1 MPFHFTLKAQA
12 YTRFKPTISEV
23 ACNSIISWYVKLCE
37 FLRRRS
43 IRVLSKSLKLW
54 FTLLRYNQN
63 DCILWSW
70 ILDLCSLCF
79 KLLISEFTR
88 VSPNWSI
95 KIFLIVLSKHYF
107 TTFFGSFLLWHWSG
121 YRSWWANT
129 NKLPKNSSI
138 MNI

>member
-1 MPFHFTLKAQA
+1 MFKWYCFLADNSGQKKSNIHPMLKITVLILSKIFVLLKRSALFMPFHFTLKAQS

-37 FLRRRS
+37 FLRRQS

-70 ILDLCSLCF
+70 ILDLCSLFF

-88 VSPNWSI
+88 VV
-95 KIFLIVLSKHYF
+95 LIGLSNH
-107 TTFFGSFLLWHWSG
+107 
-121 YRSWWANT
+121 
-129 NKLPKNSSI
+129 
-138 MNI
+138 M